1 MLDQLISELGS
12 TSKMG
17 GIKVR
22 NDRES
27 DVIGRITRDTAKKI
41 EARMKELKM
50 TDSLLEL
57 KCGFGMGEFFHVRKS
72 TKKAITAEQA
82 EKLKLLLKPDF
93 DFEYIYE

>member
-1 MLDQLISELGS
+1 MLDQLISQLGS

-22 NDRES
+22 TDGESNEIARISRE
-27 DVIGRITRDTAKKI
+27 TAKKI
-41 EARMKELKM
+41 EARMKELKI

-72 TKKAITAEQA
+72 KRVVTEEQL
-82 EKLKLLLKPDF
+82 EKLEKLLKPDF
-93 DFEYIYE
+93 KFEFIYD

>member
-1 MLDQLISELGS
+1 MLDQLISQLGS

-22 NDRES
+22 TDQES
-27 DVIGRITRDTAKKI
+27 DTVGRITRETAKKI
-41 EARMKELKM
+41 EVRMKELKM

-72 TKKAITAEQA
+72 KRVVTVEQVGKL
-82 EKLKLLLKPDF
+82 EKLLKPDF
-93 DFEYIYE
+93 ELDFIVD